1 MLQNV
6 LLAEWISSWHPL
18 MPLRWNLLLIL
29 SSTHTIAFANLTKPS
44 RTNSAALCCVQLCLF
59 LKLSSIRHDWVQL
72 SFSLLH
78 GLLYGYVD
86 THTQTHTQIYV
97 CVCVSSLISL
107 TPIDYIDPIFLLFSH
122 VELKHL
128 QQQMLDFTW
137 GMSYFYEIWLLPVD
151 GLWYLS
157 MRCRWPIVTLIRPL
171 HCLFYSCR

>member
-18 MPLRWNLLLIL
+18 MPLKWNLLLIL

-78 GLLYGYVD
+78 GLLYGYVH
-86 THTQTHTQIYV
+86 THTHTHTNICV
-97 CVCVSSLISL
+97 CVCV
-107 TPIDYIDPIFLLFSH
+107 IFNFPHPNRLHRSNLSAVFSRWIKAFATTNVGFYMGDVLF
-122 VELKHL
+122 LWD
-128 QQQMLDFTW
+128 MAFAC
-137 GMSYFYEIWLLPVD
+137 GWLMIPFNAL
-151 GLWYLS
+151 
-157 MRCRWPIVTLIRPL
+157 
-171 HCLFYSCR
+171 